1 MVLQETPERP
11 SHSKIKPV
19 NLKGKEGEMYGESNM
34 ETYIT
39 MCKIDSRREF
49 AVCLRELKQ
58 GLCDNLEG
66 VDGEG
71 NGREVREGGDMV
83 YL

>member
-1 MVLQETPERP
+1 MEREM
-11 SHSKIKPV
+11 
-19 NLKGKEGEMYGESNM
+19 GGEGEMYGESNM

-58 GLCDNLEG
+58 GLCDTLEG

-71 NGREVREGGDMV
+71 NGREVREGWDMV